1 MIEAS
6 AAQEHDMTHNRVTIH
21 LGSQADGNATRDL
34 LF

>member
-21 LGSQADGNATRDL
+21 LGSQAERNATRD
-34 LF
+34 FPF